1 MPRRKPDAEFTK
13 SQDNNTQF
21 KSKMRH
27 QKTRKKENLNSNL
40 TQKKILAQYRHS
52 AKQNVGAKQK
62 RNRVTSRTSC
72 TKTPFQFVYHSLKG
86 SDKVR

>member
-27 QKTRKKENLNSNL
+27 QKTRKKENLVTYFVTGSLFLKAEIKVPSSSCSISPPTGNPWANL
-40 TQKKILAQYRHS
+40 VILILS
-52 AKQNVGAKQK
+52 FLIV
-62 RNRVTSRTSC
+62 SSI
-72 TKTPFQFVYHSLKG
+72 
-86 SDKVR
+86 